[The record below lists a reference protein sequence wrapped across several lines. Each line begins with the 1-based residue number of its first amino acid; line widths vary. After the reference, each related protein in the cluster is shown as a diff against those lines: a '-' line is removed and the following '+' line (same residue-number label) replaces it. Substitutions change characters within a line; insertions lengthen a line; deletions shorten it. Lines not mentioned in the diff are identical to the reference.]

1 MKVMIHAHTTYS
13 ADGELRPAQLAAV
26 ALKKGF
32 DAVLVSD
39 HFESL
44 REESFSKLVTECR
57 GISDC
62 LMVPGYERS
71 FRGYHVLALG
81 VDCWIADG
89 DVLTWCDKVR
99 AAGGVTAIAHPVRYN
114 HVIPEDIIEAVDAV
128 EVWNSKFAYDGNCGP
143 NPRAYQLLGNCRY
156 PLCSQDLHGTR
167 HASPVGVELERKCAN
182 GGEIIACLQQR
193 RYRMTNGVVSFG
205 SDLTRLSHQVL
216 SAFHRTRRHAVKSAI
231 WLRRRGK
238 AHG

>member
-26 ALKKGF
+26 ARNKGF

-44 REESFSKLVTECR
+44 REDSFAKLAAECGEIR
-57 GISDC
+57 NC
-62 LMVPGYERS
+62 LMIPGYERS

-81 VDCWIADG
+81 IDCWIADRNI
-89 DVLTWCDKVR
+89 LNWCDNVR
-99 AAGGVTAIAHPVRYN
+99 AAGGITAIAHPVRYN
-114 HVIPEDIIEAVDAV
+114 HDIPADIIEAVDAV
-128 EVWNSKFAYDGNCGP
+128 EVWNSKFGYDGTFGP
-143 NPRAYQLLGNCRY
+143 NPRAYKLLGTRRY

-167 HASPVGVELERKCAN
+167 HASPVGVQLQSPCAN
-182 GGEIIACLQQR
+182 GAEIIACLQQR
-193 RYRMTNGVVSFG
+193 RYLMTNGVVSFG
-205 SDLTRLSHQVL
+205 SDLSSLSHQVL
-216 SAFHRTRRHAVKSAI
+216 NIFHRTRRCAVQSAI
-231 WLRRRGK
+231 WLRKRGK